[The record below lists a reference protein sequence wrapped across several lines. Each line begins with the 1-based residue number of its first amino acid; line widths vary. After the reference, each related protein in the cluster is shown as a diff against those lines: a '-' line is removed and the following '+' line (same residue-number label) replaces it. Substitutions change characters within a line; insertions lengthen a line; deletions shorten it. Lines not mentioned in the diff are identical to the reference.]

1 MPSDERSTVASP
13 PAWLNATVQ
22 YQGFP
27 LALRVRP
34 GAGTPEQR
42 ARLSVLAIVTHRFAH
57 VRADGMPEPDY
68 NYGLAELD
76 GAIINALETDG
87 GVVVVIDTRGGRRNY
102 YAYTTASAASD
113 AAWTAARAA
122 HPGHALELERRGDA
136 AWSLFA
142 DYRRRF
148 KF

>member
-1 MPSDERSTVASP
+1 MTLAPP

-22 YQGFP
+22 YQGVK

-34 GAGTPEQR
+34 GAGTVEQR
-42 ARLSVLAIVTHRFAH
+42 ARLSTLAVVTHRLAY

-76 GAIINALETDG
+76 GAIIKALEADG
-87 GVVVVIDTRGGRRNY
+87 GIVVVVDTRGGRRNY
-102 YAYTTASAASD
+102 YAYTSGSAASE

-122 HPGHALELERRGDA
+122 HSGHALELRRQDDA
-136 AWSLFA
+136 DWAFFA